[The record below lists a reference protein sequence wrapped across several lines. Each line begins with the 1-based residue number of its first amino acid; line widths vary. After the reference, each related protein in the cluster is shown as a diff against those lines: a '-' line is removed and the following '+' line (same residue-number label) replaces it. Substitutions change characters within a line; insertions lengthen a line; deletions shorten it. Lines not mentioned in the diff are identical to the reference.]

1 MKQLFIFFIIIILT
15 SCFGK
20 KQKEIKAKDDL
31 DSVYGL
37 SIDEVIEYTNYYEKD
52 TLLAK
57 VEVLHYKEAISK
69 EKEIWYFKY
78 GENNQLISEEHF
90 LYKGGSDSLE
100 LVFREDVNDNGTT
113 LKTIELNENDTV
125 KFDQYQYDDSGNLI
139 NHKSKFKFNRIYRDS
154 ELFDYEYDDENRVVR
169 MKRHDIIITK
179 TNATNEISN
188 IQYKYEASGDT
199 IIKYRSLNDN
209 LTSVEKTISSKT
221 DPEVTEVYT
230 YTLPDYKLEIYE
242 KKNMIDKDNYIEIK
256 GIAGNSVDST
266 FIQDKKRLNISNIIK
281 NCILCIYMS
290 MIKWGISVKKLNI
303 QR

>member
-15 SCFGK
+15 SCFDK

-31 DSVYGL
+31 DSVCGL
-37 SIDEVIEYTNYYEKD
+37 SVDEIIEYTNYYEKD

-57 VEVLHYKEAISK
+57 VEVLHYKEAIFK

-100 LVFREDVNDNGTT
+100 LVFREDVNNNGTT

-139 NHKSKFKFNRIYRDS
+139 NHKSKFKFNRIYRNS

-179 TNATNEISN
+179 TNATNEISD
-188 IQYKYEASGDT
+188 IQYKYEVSGDT

-221 DPEVTEVYT
+221 NPEVTEVYT

-266 FIQDKKRLNISNIIK
+266 FIQDKK
-281 NCILCIYMS
+281 
-290 MIKWGISVKKLNI
+290 KLNM
-303 QR
+303 